1 MWNRNGL
8 NLHVN
13 GWSLYW
19 TRSEPIVW
27 NRNGLNLHVNGW
39 SLYWTRSEPIVWN
52 CNGLNL
58 HVVML
63 MAGRYIGPGVNQ

>member
-1 MWNRNGL
+1 MVLTYVNGWSLYWARSEPIVWNRNGL

-27 NRNGLNLHVNGW
+27 NRNGLNL
-39 SLYWTRSEPIVWN
+39 
-52 CNGLNL
+52 
-58 HVVML
+58 ML

>member
-19 TRSEPIVW
+19 ARSESIVW
-27 NRNGLNLHVNGW
+27 NRNGHL
-39 SLYWTRSEPIVWN
+39 
-52 CNGLNL
+52 
-58 HVVML
+58 ML
-63 MAGRYIGPGVNQ
+63 MAGHYIGPGVNQ

>member
-1 MWNRNGL
+1 MWNPNGL

-19 TRSEPIVW
+19 A
-27 NRNGLNLHVNGW
+27 
-39 SLYWTRSEPIVWN
+39 RSEPIVWN

-58 HVVML
+58 ML